1 MISDARYINSHQRTM
16 RTQQPPRL
24 IMPAHGAHELELLRS
39 DGDPRSW
46 PPVADPDTGQRDYH
60 VMTKLDEEA
69 SVQWRVKIGDSHC
82 EVS

>member
-1 MISDARYINSHQRTM
+1 
-16 RTQQPPRL
+16 
-24 IMPAHGAHELELLRS
+24 MPAHGAHELELLRS

-69 SVQWRVKIGDSHC
+69 SVQWRVKIGAHIAKYLKLPGTCS
-82 EVS
+82 